1 MNIEQFLEYC
11 RKKPFVTEDFPFGPE
26 NLVLKVKGKI
36 FAITDLDDAEF
47 KVNLKC
53 DPEKAELLRDQFIEV
68 KPGYHM
74 NKKHWNTVLIDGSVG
89 DKHLKAWIDDSYNLV
104 VASLNKATRQELEG
118 L

>member
-36 FAITDLDDAEF
+36 FAITDLNDAEF

-53 DPEKAELLRDQFIEV
+53 DPEKAELLRDQYYEV

-74 NKKHWNTVLIDGSVG
+74 NTVEFDTGLSI
-89 DKHLKAWIDDSYNLV
+89 KLLKEWIDHSYESV
-104 VASLNKATRQELEG
+104 VISLPKSERFEY
-118 L
+118 

>member
-11 RKKPFVTEDFPFGPE
+11 RKKPFVTASSKSVTE

-36 FAITDLDDAEF
+36 FAVTDLDDAEF

-74 NKKHWNTVLIDGSVG
+74 NKKHWNTVEFDTGLSI
-89 DKHLKAWIDDSYNLV
+89 KLLKEWIDHSYESV
-104 VASLNKATRQELEG
+104 VISLPKSERFEY
-118 L
+118 

>member
-36 FAITDLDDAEF
+36 FAITDLNDAEF

-53 DPEKAELLRDQFIEV
+53 DPEKAELLRDQYNEV

-74 NKKHWNTVLIDGSVG
+74 NKKHWNTLKMNGVLT
-89 DKHLKAWIDDSYNLV
+89 DKFILEQVDHSYELILNSLPLKIKKEIIA
-104 VASLNKATRQELEG
+104 
-118 L
+118 

>member
-36 FAITDLDDAEF
+36 FAVTDLDDAEF

-74 NKKHWNTVLIDGSVG
+74 NKKHWNTVEFNSGLSI
-89 DKHLKAWIDDSYNLV
+89 KLLKEWVDHSYECV
-104 VASLNKATRQELEG
+104 VKTLPKSERFEY
-118 L
+118 